1 MMKKFTVAFFALSL
15 IASLSAFADGAK
27 ADYLVDKVVGKVERE
42 VSPGKWEPVVG
53 AMKLDPKSVINV
65 GLNSSL
71 VIKVGDRTVT
81 VKAMQKG
88 TVEQLTSVSVAAKPT
103 IKIGAKATK
112 STADSSEV
120 KGRTNISTASTRASD
135 ATKDLEWE
143 E

>member
-1 MMKKFTVAFFALSL
+1 MKKFFIAAIALSL
-15 IASLSAFADGAK
+15 IASVSAFADGAN
-27 ADYLVDKVVGKVERE
+27 ADYQVDKVVGKVERE

-53 AMKLDPKSVINV
+53 AMKLDPKSIVNV

-71 VIKVGDRTVT
+71 VIKVGERTVT

-88 TVEQLTSVSVAAKPT
+88 TVEQLTSVSVAAKPS

-112 STADSSEV
+112 STADASEV

-135 ATKDLEWE
+135 ATNDIEWE

>member
-1 MMKKFTVAFFALSL
+1 MKKFTVAAIVFIL
-15 IASLSAFADGAK
+15 IASLSAFAEGAK
-27 ADYLVDKVVGKVERE
+27 SDYLVDKVVGKVERE
-42 VSPGKWEPVVG
+42 VSPGKWETVVG
-53 AMKLDPKSVINV
+53 AMKLDPKSVVNV

-71 VIKVGDRTVT
+71 VIKVGERIVT

-103 IKIGAKATK
+103 IKIGAKASTT
-112 STADSSEV
+112 TADSSAV

-135 ATKDLEWE
+135 ATKDIEWE